1 MVRPYHIHVLITLTN
16 NHDMTKIGKNLV
28 VQLIT
33 LLKELIAQL
42 FFFLLW
48 RDISMLLSMMA
59 TVYIKMVFLHNKGF
73 PLAK

>member
-42 FFFLLW
+42 FFFPSLE
-48 RDISMLLSMMA
+48 RHINVIINDGHS
-59 TVYIKMVFLHNKGF
+59 LHQNGF
-73 PLAK
+73 PP

>member
-42 FFFLLW
+42 FFSFFGE
-48 RDISMLLSMMA
+48 
-59 TVYIKMVFLHNKGF
+59 TYQCYYQ
-73 PLAK
+73 

>member
-1 MVRPYHIHVLITLTN
+1 MVRPYHIHMLITLTN

-42 FFFLLW
+42 FFFFFGE
-48 RDISMLLSMMA
+48 
-59 TVYIKMVFLHNKGF
+59 TYQCYYQ
-73 PLAK
+73 